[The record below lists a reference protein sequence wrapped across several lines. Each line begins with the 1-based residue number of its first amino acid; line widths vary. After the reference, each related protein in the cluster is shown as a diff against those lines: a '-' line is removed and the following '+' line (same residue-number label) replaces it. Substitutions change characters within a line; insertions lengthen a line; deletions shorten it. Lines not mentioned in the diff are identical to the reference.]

1 MSLTYQITHRTEY
14 RYAEPVGIS
23 HQALRLRPLNTTE
36 QRCLLFNLQVEPEAD
51 IANPWRD
58 DFGNWV
64 HFCNVRSPCDRLLI
78 ESRSSV
84 RVKPPATLELCGS
97 PAWESVRDQLLA
109 DLSGDVLSAVPFCF
123 RSPFV
128 PLVPELEIYARKSFD
143 PGRPLLEAAL
153 DLTGRIHR
161 DFTFDN
167 TATDVS
173 TPVTEVFAERR
184 GVCQDFAHLQIACLR
199 SLGLAA
205 RYVSGYLRTVPPP
218 GQPRLVGADASHA
231 WVSVWCPGL
240 GWTELDPTNDAVV
253 ADAHVRL
260 AYGRDYGDVAPVRGV
275 MLGGGEQQLTI
286 GVTVALEG
294 EPLGPAPVATRR
306 GTAAGSRA

>member
-23 HQALRLRPLNTTE
+23 HQALRLRPLTTAN
-36 QRCLLFNLQVEPEAD
+36 QRCLAFELHVEPEAE
-51 IANPWRD
+51 IASPWRD

-84 RVKPPATLELCGS
+84 RVKPPAPLELCGS
-97 PAWESVRDQLLA
+97 PAWEAVRDQLLS
-109 DLSGDVLSAVPFCF
+109 DLSSDVLSAVPYGF

-128 PLVPELEIYARKSFD
+128 PLVAELGAYARESFRR
-143 PGRPLLEAAL
+143 GRPLLEAAL
-153 DLTGRIHR
+153 ELTGRIHR

-173 TPVTEVFAERR
+173 TPVTEVFRAKR

-218 GQPRLVGADASHA
+218 GRPRLVGADASHA

-240 GWTELDPTNDAVV
+240 GWTEFDPTNDAVV

-275 MLGGGEQQLTI
+275 MLGGGQQQLTI
-286 GVTVALEG
+286 GVTMALEG
-294 EPLGPAPVATRR
+294 ERLEPAA
-306 GTAAGSRA
+306 TAAAGA